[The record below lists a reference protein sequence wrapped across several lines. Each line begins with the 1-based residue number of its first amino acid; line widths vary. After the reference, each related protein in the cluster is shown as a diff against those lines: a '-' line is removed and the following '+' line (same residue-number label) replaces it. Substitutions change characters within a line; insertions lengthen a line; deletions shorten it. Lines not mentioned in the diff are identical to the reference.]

1 MLLKSLVKMS
11 AVVLAMALVVSAAKA
26 QDPLPS
32 RSGPAENLP
41 PHKTPHTAEP
51 PTGGH
56 ANLAAAATNPVANLI
71 QLQIQDQYS
80 WENHNSDGYSNDFL
94 IQPVVPIPLPWEAV
108 PLLITRTTL
117 PYVSTPDLGTGVHRK
132 HGFGDTTFL
141 GLFTP
146 NFGLKGQTIGFGPTL
161 VFPTG
166 GDNDFTGS
174 GKWQAG
180 PAVIYINTQTSTQ
193 WGLFSFAQFDI
204 ASTSSGE
211 DRTHVSKLS
220 IQPILTH
227 HFGEGWFVGTPD
239 NPQVYDF
246 NTDKWTLQLGP
257 QVGRVFNIGKQP
269 VKMFGAVYHNPIDDA
284 GPTAKWTAKVGI
296 TFLFPE

>member
-1 MLLKSLVKMS
+1 MLGLASGS
-11 AVVLAMALVVSAAKA
+11 AVAHEDSEQPAK
-26 QDPLPS
+26 
-32 RSGPAENLP
+32 NLP

-51 PTGGH
+51 PKGGH

-71 QLQIQDQYS
+71 QFQIQDQYNWS
-80 WENHNSDGYSNDFL
+80 NHNSSGYSNAFI
-94 IQPVVPIPLPWEAV
+94 IQPVIPFKLPWEAV

-117 PYVSTPDLGTGVHRK
+117 PYVTTPDLPSGVGRHD
-132 HGFGDTTFL
+132 GFGDLTFL

-161 VFPTG
+161 VIPTA

-180 PAVIYINTQTSTQ
+180 PAFVYINTKSSTQ
-193 WGLFSFAQFDI
+193 WGIFGFQQWDFASDN
-204 ASTSSGE
+204 SNRE
-211 DRTHVSKLS
+211 DVSKLS

-227 HFGEGWFVGTPD
+227 HFGEGWFVGSPD

-246 NTDKWTLQLGP
+246 KANEWTLQLGP
-257 QVGRVFNIGKQP
+257 QVGRVFKIGKQP
-269 VKMFGAVYHNPIDDA
+269 VKFFGAVYHNPIDDNGA
-284 GPTAKWTAKVGI
+284 TAKWTAKIGL
-296 TFLFPE
+296 TLLFPE